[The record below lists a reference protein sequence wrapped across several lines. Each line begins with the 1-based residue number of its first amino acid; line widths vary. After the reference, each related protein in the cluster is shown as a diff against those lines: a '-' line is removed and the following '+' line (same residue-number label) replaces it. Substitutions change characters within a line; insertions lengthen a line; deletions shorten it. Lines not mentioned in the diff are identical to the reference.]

1 MTHGRGVHAPIIFR
15 LLSVG
20 DFVRGLDKR
29 KAWEAGRTTFA
40 IIGAAGYA
48 GYLSAMHVVMA
59 ALSLCLVTGT
69 WYGVYRIMER
79 KQ

>member
-1 MTHGRGVHAPIIFR
+1 MRQIIFR
-15 LLSVG
+15 LLRFRN
-20 DFVRGLDKR
+20 FVRGLDKR

-48 GYLSAMHVVMA
+48 GYLSAMHIV
-59 ALSLCLVTGT
+59 VTGT
-69 WYGVYRIMER
+69 WYGVYRMMER